1 MKNSVARIA
10 LLFTALMLLA
20 TACGG
25 SDDSGAIE
33 IQDARYRLARADLGA
48 GYMSISNT
56 TDTDVTLRGVSAE
69 DVGRVEMHETVMG
82 DDGTM
87 AMESRPEGF
96 VIASGQ
102 TITLEP
108 GGKHLMIFDPIGI
121 EDRTFTFD
129 FGDDSID
136 VVLTY
141 DAVASAAAAASDSM
155 PSMDHSGD
163 DAMDDMDDSDS

>member
-20 TACGG
+20 IACGG
-25 SDDSGAIE
+25 SDDSGGIE

-102 TITLEP
+102 TIFSNGTWLE
-108 GGKHLMIFDPIGI
+108 KM
-121 EDRTFTFD
+121 
-129 FGDDSID
+129 
-136 VVLTY
+136 VLWNFQFHQGCY
-141 DAVASAAAAASDSM
+141 GRGS
-155 PSMDHSGD
+155 
-163 DAMDDMDDSDS
+163 